1 MPTITQLEYLL
12 AVDRQ
17 RHFGKAAEECHVTQP
32 SLSMQLQKL
41 EEELGVIVFDR
52 SKKPIMATE
61 VGKLLIEQAKVVIN
75 EHKKLQIIAH
85 NKEAGL
91 RGSFKLAVI
100 PTLSPYVIP
109 LFLHKFAAKYPEV
122 ELTIEEHQTEEIIE
136 LLARDKI
143 DAGLLVTPLKNDHI
157 IERVLFYEPFYLY
170 AASDSKVA
178 KKKTVKES
186 DLDENE
192 IWLLDEGH
200 CFRNQV
206 IKFCSLS
213 GKAPTVIH
221 NVRFQSGNLET
232 LKNMVRTQ
240 GGYTLLPHLATTSL
254 STQERKGM
262 LRPFQNP
269 APSREVSIVHSRSFL
284 KESIIDALQNEIIA
298 SLPQDI
304 RSLKSKKLQ
313 IVDIEL

>member
-1 MPTITQLEYLL
+1 MPSITQLEYLL
-12 AVDRQ
+12 AVDRH

-41 EEELGVIVFDR
+41 EEELGIIAFDR

-61 VGKLLIEQAKVVIN
+61 QGKLIIDQAKVVIN
-75 EHKKLQIIAH
+75 EHKKLSLIALD
-85 NKEAGL
+85 KDAGL
-91 RGSFKLAVI
+91 RGEFKIAVI

-109 LFLHKFAAKYPEV
+109 LFLHSFAKKYPLV
-122 ELTIEEHQTEEIIE
+122 ELTIEEHQTDEIIE
-136 LLARDKI
+136 LLSRDKI
-143 DAGLLVTPLKNDHI
+143 DAGLLVTPLKSNHI

-170 AASDSKVA
+170 ASSNSAVS

-192 IWLLDEGH
+192 VWLLDEGH

-206 IKFCSLS
+206 IKFCSIK
-213 GKAPTVIH
+213 GKAPTVLK

-240 GGYTLLPHLATTSL
+240 GGYTFLPYLATLGL
-254 STQERKGM
+254 STSEKNKM
-262 LRPFQNP
+262 LHPFQSP

-284 KESIIDALQNEIIA
+284 KEGIIEALQNEIIA
-298 SLPQDI
+298 CLPADI
-304 RSLKSKKLQ
+304 KSLKSSKLQ
-313 IVDIEL
+313 VIDI

>member
-12 AVDRQ
+12 AVDRH
-17 RHFGKAAEECHVTQP
+17 RHFGKAAAECHVTQP

-41 EEELGVIVFDR
+41 EEQLGIIVFDR

-61 VGKLLIEQAKVVIN
+61 VGKLIIDQAKIVLN
-75 EHKKLQIIAH
+75 EHKKLSLIALD
-85 NKEAGL
+85 KEAGL

-109 LFLHKFAAKYPEV
+109 LFLHQFAKRYPEV

-143 DAGLLVTPLKNDHI
+143 DVGLLVTPLKNDHL
-157 IERVLFYEPFYLY
+157 IERVLFYEPFYVY
-170 AASDSKVA
+170 ANANSKVA
-178 KKKTVKES
+178 KKKALKET

-192 IWLLDEGH
+192 VWLLDEGH

-213 GKAPTVIH
+213 GKAPSVIH

-232 LKNMVRTQ
+232 LKNMVRSQ
-240 GGYTLLPHLATTSL
+240 GGYTLLPQLATTSL
-254 STQERKGM
+254 SAHEKKTM
-262 LRPFQNP
+262 LRPFVSP
-269 APSREVSIVHSRSFL
+269 APSREVSLVHSRSFL
-284 KESIIDALQNEIIA
+284 KENIIIALQNEIIA
-298 SLPQDI
+298 CLPDEI
-304 RSLKSKKLQ
+304 KSLKSKKLQ

>member
-12 AVDRQ
+12 AVDRH

-41 EEELGVIVFDR
+41 EEELGIIAFDR

-61 VGKLLIEQAKVVIN
+61 QGKLIIDQAKIVLN
-75 EHKKLQIIAH
+75 EHKKLGLIALD
-85 NKEAGL
+85 KEAGL
-91 RGSFKLAVI
+91 RGEFKIAVI

-109 LFLHKFAAKYPEV
+109 LFLHSFAKKYPEV
-122 ELTIEEHQTEEIIE
+122 ELTIEEHQTDEIIE

-143 DAGLLVTPLKNDHI
+143 DAGLLVTPLKNNHI

-170 AASDSKVA
+170 ASSNSPVA

-186 DLDENE
+186 DLNENE
-192 IWLLDEGH
+192 VWLLDEGH

-206 IKFCSLS
+206 IKFCSIK
-213 GKAPTVIH
+213 GKAPTVLK

-240 GGYTLLPHLATTSL
+240 GGYTFLPYLATLGL
-254 STQERKGM
+254 SASEKSKM
-262 LRPFQNP
+262 LRAFQNP

-284 KESIIDALQNEIIA
+284 KENIIEALQNEIIA
-298 SLPQDI
+298 CLPSDI
-304 RSLKSKKLQ
+304 RSLKSSKLQ
-313 IVDIEL
+313 VIDI